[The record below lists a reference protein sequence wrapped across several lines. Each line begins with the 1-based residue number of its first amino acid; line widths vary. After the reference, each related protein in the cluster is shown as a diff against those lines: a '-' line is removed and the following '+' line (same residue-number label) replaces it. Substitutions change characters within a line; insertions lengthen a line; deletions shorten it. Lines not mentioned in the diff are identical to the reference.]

1 METVKKESVSEL
13 TRKGACIAFFEAYSD
28 LDSARMINL
37 ATPEATVH
45 FLPLG
50 ENGKGTFWEFGKTVW
65 ELIMDCFPDVDNTV
79 DTLTADGN
87 TVTCR
92 VAIYGTQQKEFMGLP
107 AHGKVFNSDHIFV
120 FRFDDDDRITGL
132 TIDWDHTR
140 FVEQLSA

>member
-79 DTLTADGN
+79 DTLTADGD
-87 TVTCR
+87 TGRSKKSLWAC
-92 VAIYGTQQKEFMGLP
+92 QFMVRYLTATTFLSFTSTNRTALP
-107 AHGKVFNSDHIFV
+107 
-120 FRFDDDDRITGL
+120 L
-132 TIDWDHTR
+132 
-140 FVEQLSA
+140 